1 MSDRYN
7 ETLSDINS
15 RGDYIMTVRITT
27 NLNKRIQ
34 LLKEDRNYIQVLV
47 NNGIQVPKKLLT
59 TYKEDVKICKELLK
73 QELIKAPINKL

>member
-1 MSDRYN
+1 MPDRYN

>member
-1 MSDRYN
+1 M
-7 ETLSDINS
+7 I
-15 RGDYIMTVRITT
+15 RITT

-34 LLKEDRNYIQVLV
+34 LLKEDRNYIQVLI